1 MNMGKMMI
9 TMKLMA
15 CFILVFLVFLVGC
28 SSEKSEWE
36 KAQSKNTIEAYE
48 TYLSKYPKGK
58 FSMEAL
64 AKIEELVFTDA
75 QQKNTIEAYETYLSK
90 YPKGKFSTEALTK
103 IEELA
108 FTDAQQ
114 KNTIEA
120 YETYLSKYPKG
131 KFSMEALAK
140 IEEFAFTDAQQKNTI
155 EAYAE
160 YLKKCP
166 QGKAK
171 LSGDLASVVEA
182 YINAKER
189 ITISNKNVTE
199 IQGISPIVGKGKVS
213 FKKGK
218 AINELKIE
226 INGVVPVIGGK
237 TCLIAMETIEIAPEV
252 MIPTEFFTEK
262 GCAKLQSYKVEK
274 GTARKYFHIETITLD
289 GKQYR
294 VLKEPPVVERV
305 ELYSVLLSNI
315 PIDTKV
321 SEFIISGPKGATL
334 KKVGK
339 GFLLIDGEAYLLRT
353 GM

>member
-15 CFILVFLVFLVGC
+15 CFILVFLVLLIGC

-64 AKIEELVFTDA
+64 AKIEEL
-75 QQKNTIEAYETYLSK
+75 
-90 YPKGKFSTEALTK
+90 
-103 IEELA
+103 
-108 FTDAQQ
+108 
-114 KNTIEA
+114 
-120 YETYLSKYPKG
+120 
-131 KFSMEALAK
+131 
-140 IEEFAFTDAQQKNTI
+140 AFTDAQQKNTI

-199 IQGISPIVGKGKVS
+199 IQGISPIVGKGRVS
-213 FKKGK
+213 FKKG
-218 AINELKIE
+218 NNDNQLKIE
-226 INGVVPVIGGK
+226 IHGEVPDSKGK
-237 TCLIAMETIEIAPEV
+237 TCYFAMEKISIGPNLMVPIRLFYDVPIKNYGYVTL
-252 MIPTEFFTEK
+252 FT
-262 GCAKLQSYKVEK
+262 
-274 GTARKYFHIETITLD
+274 
-289 GKQYR
+289 R
-294 VLKEPPVVERV
+294 VDLEV
-305 ELYSVLLSNI
+305 ELEI
-315 PIDTKV
+315 GKDTKDFLV
-321 SEFIISGPKGATL
+321 SGPKGAIL
-334 KKVGK
+334 KKKGK